1 MKHLALL
8 SSCILLALS
17 ACNTSPKEASD
28 FLFFTREDIPAHQI
42 LANPESIEFE
52 DTFNDPLAYW
62 LIQDS
67 LVLVNNVPHNDN
79 SLIEIFSLNTR
90 KLILSL
96 GKIGNGPDEF
106 GGCECIV
113 PSSQSPVFY
122 IKDAGKSMFYV
133 IDIDKTLKSKALAIR
148 YKFHYN
154 STDIHPQTDI
164 CLLNE
169 QKYAGYNMWYLN
181 DSTFNNE
188 VPEVQIYQTREQ
200 TTNVQ
205 SESFLSKYHYFV
217 SDVNGANLIRTPD
230 NRIWI
235 AEKHQDRIR
244 ILDDSLRTLLRT
256 IIGPDNYQ
264 LAYEEHKS
272 NIPMPFITFKNE
284 KTYLSYDAWT
294 LDDQSLY
301 FVYYHVNRQEFNPK
315 ELPISEVYCFDKVGN
330 PTSYYSTDRCLV
342 NLSVDSSGK
351 YLYATSRTSS
361 GDPVEFIRYKL
372 KN

>member
-8 SSCILLALS
+8 SGCILLALS
-17 ACNTSPKEASD
+17 ACNTSPKKASD

-42 LANPESIEFE
+42 LTNPESIEFE

-169 QKYAGYNMWYLN
+169 QKYVGYNMWYLN

-188 VPEVQIYQTREQ
+188 VSEVQIYQTKEQ

-217 SDVNGANLIRTPD
+217 SDVNGANLIHTPD

-244 ILDDSLRTLLRT
+244 ILDDSLRTLRT

-284 KTYLSYDAWT
+284 KAYLSYDAWT

-301 FVYYHVNRQEFNPK
+301 FVYYHVNGQEFNPE